1 MAKTWTVTEAYNAI
15 KTNDKEGISD
25 FGKRFPLATTALAK
39 SGVNDGMDMLMGGMP
54 ERVTMRIL
62 EMQLKDGVT
71 VSDDDDDDATEEVA
85 EEKPVKAEKK
95 EKVAKAEKAEKTE
108 KKAEKPKKAAK
119 KAEPVEE
126 DDEEDEAPADDTP
139 DYKSMGAVDLFKL
152 CKKRG
157 IKVEPKQKASVYI
170 KALEAA
176 DNDSDD
182 EDADEGDD
190 WDI

>member
-15 KTNDKEGISD
+15 KTNDKEGIAD

-39 SGVNDGMDMLMGGMP
+39 SGVNDGMDMLMSGMP

-62 EMQLKDGVT
+62 EMQLKDGVAD
-71 VSDDDDDDATEEVA
+71 VSDDDDAAEEVA

-95 EKVAKAEKAEKTE
+95 EKAAKAEKAEKTE

-126 DDEEDEAPADDTP
+126 DDDEEAEAPADETP

-176 DNDSDD
+176 DNGSDD